1 MVDSLQTR
9 RHKQEEGG
17 LNAAN
22 EMRSQKNVAVIGV
35 IDQKLSKCSI
45 IAARRQKLLR
55 FSGDETFKAL
65 AIAVEKIVQRKSV
78 FREEVEH

>member
-22 EMRSQKNVAVIGV
+22 EMRSQKSVAVIDF

-45 IAARRQKLLR
+45 IAARRPKLLR
-55 FSGDETFKAL
+55 FLGDETFKAL
-65 AIAVEKIVQRKSV
+65 AIAVENIVQQKSV

>member
-22 EMRSQKNVAVIGV
+22 EMRSQKSVAVIDV

-45 IAARRQKLLR
+45 IAARRPKLLR
-55 FSGDETFKAL
+55 FLGDETFKAL
-65 AIAVEKIVQRKSV
+65 AIAVENIVQQKSV

>member
-1 MVDSLQTR
+1 MVDILQTR

-22 EMRSQKNVAVIGV
+22 EMRSQKSVAVIGV

-65 AIAVEKIVQRKSV
+65 AITVEKIVERKSV

>member
-1 MVDSLQTR
+1 
-9 RHKQEEGG
+9 
-17 LNAAN
+17 
-22 EMRSQKNVAVIGV
+22 MRSQKSVAVIGV

>member
-22 EMRSQKNVAVIGV
+22 EMRSQKSVAVIGV

-65 AIAVEKIVQRKSV
+65 AIAIEKIVEQKSV